1 MDPVSGPARGMSS
14 SPARGSEKGPGR
26 GGGHVNGTLGRT
38 NGLVNGI
45 GRTNGL
51 ANGVGRTNGL
61 VNGLGR
67 TNGLT
72 NGGRPRD
79 ARSAR
84 PLFRSVT
91 RRDFRAA
98 YGIIGGSVAIMLIFS
113 FLAGTQVPAPPPYT
127 CVAVRSSS

>member
-67 TNGLT
+67 ANGLP

-79 ARSAR
+79 PRPAR
-84 PLFRSVT
+84 PLLRSVT
-91 RRDFRAA
+91 RPDFRAA
-98 YGIIGGSVAIMLIFS
+98 YGTIRGSLAITLVFS
-113 FLAGTQVPAPPPYT
+113 DLLAPQ
-127 CVAVRSSS
+127 